1 MESST
6 KSTTGTH
13 STGTHSTGVH
23 STGVHSTGVVFG
35 IGTVAPAHTLLLS
48 PLLFLLHPLVEG
60 AMEGVVEGMVDISIV
75 DISHTISAL
84 LWCFLAVSMGIP
96 LGIDSRCMK
105 AMMSSR

>member
-6 KSTTGTH
+6 KSTTGT
-13 STGTHSTGVH
+13 H

-35 IGTVAPAHTLLLS
+35 IGTVAPSHTPLLS
-48 PLLFLLHPLVEG
+48 PLLSLLHPLVEG
-60 AMEGVVEGMVDISIV
+60 AMEGVVEGTVDISIV